1 MKASLIA
8 LGVCTAAVMVAV
20 SAQDRGFGA
29 GQPMRPMSRLVAA
42 IDTDHDGTISAAE
55 MQAAPAALRA
65 LDANHD
71 GQLTP
76 DELRPPFDGRG
87 PRGGGDG
94 SVDGR
99 GGRGTE
105 EGRGGAPP
113 ASADDLIDTLMSFDR
128 NGDGKLDRTEVPDRF
143 QGLFDRAD
151 ANKDGS
157 LTRDELQQSAN
168 ATVQAGA
175 GRGRGEGEG
184 RGFGRGRGPGMD
196 PLMRALDRNRDGV
209 LSEDEIAGA
218 PDALKALDTNGDG
231 QLSGEELHPMPG
243 RGPDGRNGGHR

>member
-1 MKASLIA
+1 MKAALLT
-8 LGVCTAAVMVAV
+8 LGVCTVAVMLALA
-20 SAQDRGFGA
+20 AQDRGFDP

-42 IDTDHDGTISAAE
+42 IDADHDGTISSAE
-55 MQAAPAALRA
+55 MQSAPAALRA

-76 DELRPPFDGRG
+76 DELRPAFEGRG
-87 PRGGGDG
+87 PRGRGDG
-94 SVDGR
+94 GFEGR
-99 GGRGTE
+99 GGRGGE
-105 EGRGGAPP
+105 EGRSGAPA
-113 ASADDLIDTLMSFDR
+113 ASADELIDTLMSFDR
-128 NGDGKLDRTEVPDRF
+128 NGDGKLDRAEVPDRF

-184 RGFGRGRGPGMD
+184 RGYGRGRGPGMD
-196 PLMRALDRNRDGV
+196 PLIRALDRNRDGV

-218 PDALKALDTNGDG
+218 PDALRTLDTNGDG
-231 QLSGEELHPMPG
+231 QLSGDELRPMPG
-243 RGPDGRNGGHR
+243 RGPEGRNGGYR